1 MYDLLILG
9 GKKMKSSQKN
19 KKVPRFIKTFSDIL
33 KIFVLSSVIS
43 ISITSILLLVNSIT
57 GVFIGF
63 RYYIALALGMIITLT
78 PCWVLCDCK
87 RIFGRKLYKSKK
99 ARTAVKRPQRNKE
112 TIRKRKIS

>member
-1 MYDLLILG
+1 M
-9 GKKMKSSQKN
+9 KKSQKN

-33 KIFVLSSVIS
+33 RILVLSSVIS
-43 ISITSILLLVNSIT
+43 LSITSVLLVVNSIT

-87 RIFGRKLYKSKK
+87 RIFGKKVYRSRKTRP
-99 ARTAVKRPQRNKE
+99 ATKRPQRNKE
-112 TIRKRKIS
+112 TIRRRKIS